1 MRPILTIAAIL
12 ALTACSRGDEEPA
25 APEAYFETARAV
37 TQGALVGYRAE
48 SGADVWKGIPFA
60 APPTGDL
67 RWRAPRPAAGWSGE
81 RQALASAERCPQ
93 VTNGLNRTEGL
104 DPGLLIGTEDCL
116 YLDIYAP
123 GGLEPGADETPV
135 MVWIHGGGNVWGRA
149 SSYDGSVLA
158 AEQDVIVV
166 AIQYRLGPLGWFAH
180 PALRESAESEADRA
194 ASFALLDMIAA
205 LEWVEAE
212 IGAFGGDA
220 DNVTIF
226 GESAGGHNVAGLL
239 ASPRAAG
246 LFDRAIIQSGS
257 LESVPLAEAESESGD
272 YPNPSGKTAPAMAA
286 DTSARALRAASV
298 EDVFAPYRGGDGLL
312 GDMPAMI
319 ADGVA
324 LPEEG
329 IRSALGREGG
339 FNAVPVISGAN
350 KDEMKLFNLLDD
362 RYTRRWF
369 GLIYRLRDPG
379 FYHAVSAYQSRM
391 WKILAVDEAMAL
403 MRAAGHDDVYGY
415 RFDWDEG
422 GSALTMDFSE
432 LLGAPH
438 AMEIPFVFN
447 RFQLFGDLDRVIFN
461 DDNAEGRAA
470 LAAAMGGYWAEFAR
484 AGAPR
489 DGGGDFPFWNRW
501 GADAMMMRFDSPA
514 GGGPELIANGDSM
527 EALFEDLKS
536 DPALSAGQKCAIA
549 EALQAVYGASAADFL
564 PLESLN
570 CSQ

>member
-1 MRPILTIAAIL
+1 MRAILTFIAMLTL
-12 ALTACSRGDEEPA
+12 AACSRGADEAA
-25 APEAYFETARAV
+25 APQPYFETARET

-48 SGADVWKGIPFA
+48 SGADVWKGLPFA

-67 RWRAPRPAAGWSGE
+67 RWRAPRPPAGWSGE
-81 RQALASAERCPQ
+81 REALSSAERCPQ
-93 VTNGLNRTEGL
+93 VTSGLNRTEGL
-104 DPGLLIGTEDCL
+104 KSGLLIGSEDCL

-123 GGLEPGADETPV
+123 GGLEPGADEKPV

-180 PALRESAESEADRA
+180 PALRESAESEADHA

-220 DNVTIF
+220 NNVTIF

-257 LESVPLAEAESESGD
+257 LDSVPLAGAEGESGD
-272 YPNPSGKTAPAMAA
+272 YPNPSGETAPVMAT
-286 DTSARALRAASV
+286 DISARALRGASV

-312 GDMPAMI
+312 GDMPTMI

-329 IRSALGREGG
+329 IRGALGREGG

-369 GLIYRLRDPG
+369 GLIYRLRDPDL
-379 FYHAVSAYQSRM
+379 YHAVSAYQSRM

-403 MRAAGHDDVYGY
+403 MREAGHDDVYAY

-422 GSALTMDFSE
+422 GRALTMDFSG
-432 LLGAPH
+432 LLGAAH
-438 AMEIPFVFN
+438 AMEIPFVFHH
-447 RFQLFGDLDRVIFN
+447 FQLFGNLDRVIFN
-461 DDNAEGRAA
+461 DDNAQGREA
-470 LAAAMGGYWAEFAR
+470 LAEAMGGYWAEFAR

-501 GADAMMMRFDSPA
+501 GEAANMMRFDSPQS
-514 GGGPELIANGDSM
+514 GGPEMIENGDSA
-527 EALFEDLKS
+527 EALFADLKNDAS
-536 DPALSAGQKCAIA
+536 LGPEDRCAIA
-549 EALQAVYGASAADFL
+549 AALEEWFGRSGADFSKL
-564 PLESLN
+564 DSLN
-570 CSQ
+570 CG